1 MLLRIPSA
9 HAVLH
14 RLSWILPPPPELP
27 GDELPFVG
35 MITHYIDRAPIFRA
49 PIFRKAIEPVF

>member
-1 MLLRIPSA
+1 
-9 HAVLH
+9 
-14 RLSWILPPPPELP
+14 LPPPPELP

-35 MITHYIDRAPIFRA
+35 MITHHVDRA

>member
-35 MITHYIDRAPIFRA
+35 MITHHVDRA
-49 PIFRKAIEPVF
+49 PIFRKAIELVF